1 MTCSQEI
8 IREFDL
14 HPGRMESTW
23 LMAADRMDELD
34 GFGEPL
40 RRGIF
45 RGSEQMLVPSYST
58 DSNTTFT
65 SGLCWGGGNGLRSG
79 AAGPWEFLQVS
90 GSGVPDVTCQ
100 GGTANGAGAILFSN
114 SQGWSDYGGIG
125 SGYGDGATGNDRWDQ
140 PFIRERR

>member
-45 RGSEQMLVPSYST
+45 RGSEQMLVSSFFRISTPS
-58 DSNTTFT
+58 FR
-65 SGLCWGGGNGLRSG
+65 SGAGWGGGAGYGSG
-79 AAGPWEFLQVS
+79 AARPWDFSQVS
-90 GSGVPDVTCQ
+90 GSGVSDRINH
-100 GGTANGAGAILFSN
+100 GGFASGAGAILFSN